1 MPNPFSKVGG
11 ATATAPVTDEA
22 PATSATPEAVA
33 AAKAGS
39 VNPRANRGSQ
49 TFEKAGSAVRITDY
63 AGELLAVYPSEYVPC
78 VFVGDKGEDVAGV
91 RLDYV
96 VCSGADAGTE
106 VRDGLILGKILV
118 DSLSRKLGQAVIL
131 KLGQGEKKG
140 KNSPPWIS
148 LETTPEEDAHIAK
161 VVAQV
166 YG

>member
-1 MPNPFSKVGG
+1 MPNPFSKVGAEAG
-11 ATATAPVTDEA
+11 APVTPTA
-22 PATSATPEAVA
+22 ATPEAVA

-49 TFEKAGSAVRITDY
+49 TFGKATGGPRITDY
-63 AGELLAVYPSEYVPC
+63 AGELLAVYPTEFVPS
-78 VFVGDKGEDVAGV
+78 VFIGDNGQPVAGV

-96 VCSGADAGTE
+96 VCSGDDAGTE
-106 VRDGLILGKILV
+106 FRDGIVLGKILV
-118 DSLSRKLGQAVIL
+118 DSLSRKLGEAVIL